1 MDNTRR
7 GFFQFLARGAGLLVV
22 SGVAMKT
29 LAGRLFREVLPA
41 RSIAPTN
48 RKWVMVADLAKCDG
62 CKDCTKACTKMHF
75 VPPLQ
80 EWMKVYEVSDNP
92 AAGSYFL
99 PRTCMHCDNPP
110 CVRGCPVGATYKRT
124 DGIVMM
130 DQERCI
136 GCRNCI
142 AQCPYSAR
150 FFNWAEP
157 PHTAAELK
165 NVYSVEHNY
174 PHRRGVVE
182 KCILCPE
189 MLREGMLPGCAEAC
203 KMGALYFGDEL
214 EDAVT
219 NAKGETMQFS
229 KITAKGAGFRLMEEL
244 GTEPRVYY
252 LPPVNRKYPSPGE
265 KHMNQMGAA
274 VPEEKP
280 MHDMGAMGKGQA

>member
-1 MDNTRR
+1 
-7 GFFQFLARGAGLLVV
+7 
-22 SGVAMKT
+22 
-29 LAGRLFREVLPA
+29 
-41 RSIAPTN
+41 
-48 RKWVMVADLAKCDG
+48 
-62 CKDCTKACTKMHF
+62 
-75 VPPLQ
+75 
-80 EWMKVYEVSDNP
+80 
-92 AAGSYFL
+92 
-99 PRTCMHCDNPP
+99 MHCDNPP

-229 KITAKGAGFRLMEEL
+229 KIAAKGAGFRLMEEL

-265 KHMNQMGAA
+265 KHMNEIGAA
-274 VPEEKP
+274 GPEEKP
-280 MHDMGAMGKGQA
+280 MHDMRAMGKGAA

>member
-1 MDNTRR
+1 MEATRR
-7 GFFQFLARGAGLLVV
+7 GFIQFLARGAGLLLASWVV
-22 SGVAMKT
+22 ARTVMA
-29 LAGRLFREVLPA
+29 RLFHAALPP
-41 RSIAPTN
+41 RSVAPGKQ
-48 RKWVMVADLAKCDG
+48 RWVMVIDLAKCDG

-80 EWMKVYEVSDNP
+80 EWIKVYEVADNS

-124 DGIVMM
+124 DGVVLM

-150 FFNWAEP
+150 AFNWSEP
-157 PHTAAELK
+157 PHTPEELAQP
-165 NVYSVEHNY
+165 YSVEHNY
-174 PHRRGVVE
+174 PHHKGVVE

-189 MLREGMLPGCAEAC
+189 MLRMGMLPGCAQHC
-203 KMGALYFGDEL
+203 DMGAIYFGDEF

-219 NAKGETMQFS
+219 NSKGDTIQFS
-229 KITAKGAGFRLMEEL
+229 KIAAKGAGFRLMEEL
-244 GTEPRVYY
+244 GTEPRIYY
-252 LPPVNRKYPSPGE
+252 LPPVNRKYPSPTE
-265 KHMNQMGAA
+265 KHM
-274 VPEEKP
+274 
-280 MHDMGAMGKGQA
+280 HDDAGMAHTA

>member
-1 MDNTRR
+1 MEATRR
-7 GFFQFLARGAGLLVV
+7 GFIQFLARGTGLLLVSWVV
-22 SGVAMKT
+22 VRTVVA
-29 LAGRLFREVLPA
+29 RLYHAALPP
-41 RSIAPTN
+41 RSVAPGKQ
-48 RKWVMVADLAKCDG
+48 RWVMVIDLAKCDG
-62 CKDCTKACTKMHF
+62 CRDCTKACTKMHF

-80 EWMKVYEVSDNP
+80 EWIKVYEVADNS

-150 FFNWAEP
+150 AFNWSEP
-157 PHTAAELK
+157 PHTPAELAQP
-165 NVYSVEHNY
+165 YSVEHNY
-174 PHRRGVVE
+174 PHRKGVVE

-189 MLREGMLPGCAEAC
+189 MLRMGMLPGCAEHC
-203 KMGALYFGDEL
+203 TMGAIYFGDEF

-219 NAKGETMQFS
+219 NSKGDTIQFS
-229 KITAKGAGFRLMEEL
+229 RIAAKGAGFRLMEEL
-244 GTEPRVYY
+244 GTEPRIYY
-252 LPPVNRKYPSPGE
+252 LPPVNRKYPSPTE
-265 KHMNQMGAA
+265 KHQ
-274 VPEEKP
+274 
-280 MHDMGAMGKGQA
+280 HDADMAMPA